1 MRYVE
6 IESFFDQNGINEG
19 CQRKKHDDESECVAG
34 AGLDAEESADARDE
48 DEHSECGGENAEKDE
63 REKAVPR
70 LNDGRNAREYVDEA
84 DDAPYL
90 FIFAFCHFYFPFSV
104 YFIYFILQVVTL
116 RCRSLQQ
123 RLYQLR

>member
-48 DEHSECGGENAEKDE
+48 DEHSECGGENAEKIERDE
-63 REKAVPR
+63 AVPS
-70 LNDGRNAREYVDEA
+70 LYDGRNAREYVDEA
-84 DDAPYL
+84 DNAPDL
-90 FIFAFCHFYFPFSV
+90 FIFAFCHFYYPFSV
-104 YFIYFILQVVTL
+104 CFILQVITL